1 MRQHWFLRALLAG
14 TVGLGIVAGLARGE
28 TPVPPLA
35 GSGGGTVVTSVPEG
49 ATWSGDMSTG
59 SSCGC
64 AGGGGGEVG
73 SGEGHHFLHHS
84 HIANWLH
91 NNCGCWAQHNTF
103 GCGSCKS
110 EFNFVF
116 GSCRTFFGEPC
127 QHGAPPSP
135 IPPPL
140 PGYVPGMPIPGQ
152 IGYGPPIT
160 PPGGANPWDYS
171 AVPSSRI
178 MPSPGAPPVAPGA
191 TGYQFMPG
199 GYR

>member
-1 MRQHWFLRALLAG
+1 MRQRWLLRALWAG
-14 TVGLGIVAGLARGE
+14 TVGLGIMAGLARADSP
-28 TPVPPLA
+28 TPPMAVPSA
-35 GSGGGTVVTSVPEG
+35 GPAVTTVPQGAVLPEG
-49 ATWSGDMSTG
+49 ASWSGEAPAGAD
-59 SSCGC
+59 CGC
-64 AGGGGGEVG
+64 GGG
-73 SGEGHHFLHHS
+73 SGHHLLHRS
-84 HIANWLH
+84 HLFNWLH
-91 NNCGCWAQHNTF
+91 DNCGCWSHHNSW
-103 GCGSCKS
+103 GCSSCQS

-127 QHGAPPSP
+127 LHGAPPSP

-160 PPGGANPWDYS
+160 PPGGSTPWDYS
-171 AVPSSRI
+171 AVPSSRVT
-178 MPSPGAPPVAPGA
+178 PSPGVVPVVPGA